1 VHSWLEQV
9 PLDDNSINVA
19 IYCLSLMGTN
29 YIDFLKEAHRVLRN
43 GGALRIAEVKS
54 RFSDV
59 DEFIASL
66 QPLGFKIKHK
76 VRTLLCSFWLAGWLA
91 ALLTFE
97 CTVGACA
104 HCRTTKTR
112 CLLSWSL
119 SRCPTRSRY
128 LQASASERFR

>member
-91 ALLTFE
+91 GWL
-97 CTVGACA
+97 
-104 HCRTTKTR
+104 R
-112 CLLSWSL
+112 C
-119 SRCPTRSRY
+119 
-128 LQASASERFR
+128 